1 MHAEKGKYCVMPLSQ
16 LPTLLLYILIVGYT
30 PGPANIYSLTCAMK
44 YGRKQALVM
53 WRGLLTGFTIAVIGM
68 AVLSHLLG
76 EALGDYVAYLKYLGA
91 AYILWL
97 AFQIYRE
104 SGAKVK
110 SARLCTYWS
119 GLVMQLTNAKMLLF
133 DLTVF
138 SLFVLPYSDRL
149 IDMFPVA
156 ALLLLAGPGANLLW
170 LLAGDYLRHIFGKYQ
185 KQIDV
190 VMALLLVLCAVVI
203 LLN

>member
-1 MHAEKGKYCVMPLSQ
+1 MPLSQ

-149 IDMFPVA
+149 MDMFPVA

-185 KQIDV
+185 KQIDI

>member
-156 ALLLLAGPGANLLW
+156 VLLLLAGPGANLLW

-185 KQIDV
+185 KQIDI

>member
-1 MHAEKGKYCVMPLSQ
+1 MPLSQ

-110 SARLCTYWS
+110 SASLCTYWS

-185 KQIDV
+185 KQVDI
-190 VMALLLVLCAVVI
+190 VMALLLVLCAVAI

>member
-1 MHAEKGKYCVMPLSQ
+1 MPLSQ

-185 KQIDV
+185 KQVDV
-190 VMALLLVLCAVVI
+190 VMALLLVLCAVAI

>member
-1 MHAEKGKYCVMPLSQ
+1 MPLSQ

-44 YGRKQALVM
+44 YGRKQALMM

-110 SARLCTYWS
+110 SARLCTFWS

-170 LLAGDYLRHIFGKYQ
+170 LMAGDYLRHIFGKYQ
-185 KQIDV
+185 KQIDI

>member
-1 MHAEKGKYCVMPLSQ
+1 MPLSQ

-156 ALLLLAGPGANLLW
+156 VLLLLAGPGANLLW

-185 KQIDV
+185 KQVDI

>member
-185 KQIDV
+185 KQIDI

>member
-1 MHAEKGKYCVMPLSQ
+1 MPLSQ

-185 KQIDV
+185 KQIDI

>member
-1 MHAEKGKYCVMPLSQ
+1 MPLSQ

-138 SLFVLPYSDRL
+138 SLFVLPYSDSL

-185 KQIDV
+185 KQVDI

>member
-1 MHAEKGKYCVMPLSQ
+1 MPLSQ

-97 AFQIYRE
+97 ALQIYRE

-185 KQIDV
+185 KQVDI

>member
-1 MHAEKGKYCVMPLSQ
+1 MPLSQ

-44 YGRKQALVM
+44 YGRKQALMM

-185 KQIDV
+185 KQIDI

>member
-1 MHAEKGKYCVMPLSQ
+1 MPLSQ

-185 KQIDV
+185 KQIDI
-190 VMALLLVLCAVVI
+190 VMALLLALCAVII

>member
-1 MHAEKGKYCVMPLSQ
+1 MQ
-16 LPTLLLYILIVGYT
+16 
-30 PGPANIYSLTCAMK
+30 

-185 KQIDV
+185 KQVDI

>member
-1 MHAEKGKYCVMPLSQ
+1 MPLSQ

-133 DLTVF
+133 DLSVF

-185 KQIDV
+185 KQIDI

>member
-1 MHAEKGKYCVMPLSQ
+1 MPLSQ

-30 PGPANIYSLTCAMK
+30 PGPANIYSLMCAMK

-185 KQIDV
+185 KQIDIL
-190 VMALLLVLCAVVI
+190 MALLLVLCAVVI

>member
-1 MHAEKGKYCVMPLSQ
+1 MPLSQ

-53 WRGLLTGFTIAVIGM
+53 WRGLLTGFTLAVIGM

-185 KQIDV
+185 KQIDIM
-190 VMALLLVLCAVVI
+190 MALLLVLCAVVI

>member
-1 MHAEKGKYCVMPLSQ
+1 MPLSQ

-156 ALLLLAGPGANLLW
+156 VLLLLAGPGANLLW

-185 KQIDV
+185 KQVDV

>member
-1 MHAEKGKYCVMPLSQ
+1 MPLSQ

-53 WRGLLTGFTIAVIGM
+53 WRGLLTGFTLAVIGM

-185 KQIDV
+185 KQIDI

>member
-1 MHAEKGKYCVMPLSQ
+1 MPLSQ

-185 KQIDV
+185 KQVDI

>member
-1 MHAEKGKYCVMPLSQ
+1 MPLSQ

-76 EALGDYVAYLKYLGA
+76 EALGA

-185 KQIDV
+185 KQVDI

>member
-1 MHAEKGKYCVMPLSQ
+1 
-16 LPTLLLYILIVGYT
+16 
-30 PGPANIYSLTCAMK
+30 
-44 YGRKQALVM
+44 
-53 WRGLLTGFTIAVIGM
+53 
-68 AVLSHLLG
+68 
-76 EALGDYVAYLKYLGA
+76 
-91 AYILWL
+91 
-97 AFQIYRE
+97 
-104 SGAKVK
+104 
-110 SARLCTYWS
+110 
-119 GLVMQLTNAKMLLF
+119 MQLTNAKMLLF

-170 LLAGDYLRHIFGKYQ
+170 LMAGDYLRHIFGKYQ
-185 KQIDV
+185 KQIDI

>member
-1 MHAEKGKYCVMPLSQ
+1 MPLSQ

-138 SLFVLPYSDRL
+138 SLFVLPYSDGL

-185 KQIDV
+185 KQVDI

>member
-1 MHAEKGKYCVMPLSQ
+1 MPLSQ

-110 SARLCTYWS
+110 STRLCTYWS

-185 KQIDV
+185 KQIDI

>member
-1 MHAEKGKYCVMPLSQ
+1 MPLSQ

-53 WRGLLTGFTIAVIGM
+53 WRGLLTGFTLAVIGM

-97 AFQIYRE
+97 ALQIYRE

-185 KQIDV
+185 KQIDI

>member
-1 MHAEKGKYCVMPLSQ
+1 MPLSQ

-110 SARLCTYWS
+110 STRLCTYWS

-185 KQIDV
+185 KQIDIM
-190 VMALLLVLCAVVI
+190 MALLLVLCAVVI

>member
-1 MHAEKGKYCVMPLSQ
+1 MPLSQ

-185 KQIDV
+185 KQVDI
-190 VMALLLVLCAVVI
+190 VMALLLVLCAVAI